1 LAIIAF
7 HDGILLQWSTN
18 RNEVDGEAL
27 VKSFKKIM
35 LKGLMA

>member
-1 LAIIAF
+1 M
-7 HDGILLQWSTN
+7 N

-27 VKSFKKIM
+27 GKTFKKIM